1 MILLQFT
8 ALLLTAI
15 ALAPG
20 IAHAASALTKLS
32 MSQGDYFVAQMAYNG
47 WALFGIAQI
56 AALGVNIALAVALR
70 GETMPFRLTVA
81 TIVCLVAGL
90 AIFFAFTYPANL
102 ATQNWTVAPADWQAL
117 RWRWEISHAVN
128 AALTLIGFGTLC
140 LATLVTPR
148 A

>member
-1 MILLQFT
+1 MQFI

-15 ALAPG
+15 ALVPG
-20 IAHAASALTKLS
+20 DAHAASALSKLG
-32 MSQGDYFVAQMAYNG
+32 MSQSDYFVAQMAYNG
-47 WALFGIAQI
+47 WALFGVAQI
-56 AALGVNIALAVALR
+56 AALGVNIALAVASR
-70 GETMPFRLTVA
+70 GKAMPFRLTAA
-81 TIVCLVAGL
+81 TVVCLVAGL
-90 AIFFAFTYPANL
+90 AIFFAFTYPANV

-140 LATLVTPR
+140 LATLTMPR

>member
-1 MILLQFT
+1 MVALQFI

-15 ALAPG
+15 ALVPG
-20 IAHAASALTKLS
+20 GAHAASLLTKLG
-32 MSQGDYFVAQMAYNG
+32 MSQSDYFIAQMAYNG

-56 AALGVNIALAVALR
+56 AALGVNLALTFALR
-70 GETMPFRLTVA
+70 GETAPFRLMVA
-81 TIVCLVAGL
+81 TVVCLIAGL
-90 AIFFAFTYPANL
+90 AIFFAFTYPANI

-128 AALTLIGFGTLC
+128 AALTLAGFGTLC
-140 LATLVTPR
+140 LATLVTQR